1 MRQLVRVT
9 WFYFGFT
16 VADLPFSSVFKFS
29 SSFGF
34 RTFGTSLRELQV
46 LPSDDTLMSSSSFAE
61 NSADIEAIWNKNV
74 LTELSRRLHST
85 ECCSEIQFP
94 SAFLRTLPATLEWIF
109 LCSCY
114 SDEKGN
120 RTRCRVGTKRHVSV
134 FGG

>member
-1 MRQLVRVT
+1 MHLVHVT

-34 RTFGTSLRELQV
+34 RTFGTSLHELQV

-61 NSADIEAIWNKNV
+61 NSADIEAIWNKNF

-85 ECCSEIQFP
+85 KCCSEIQFP
-94 SAFLRTLPATLEWIF
+94 SAFLRTMPAIPEWIL

-120 RTRCRVGTKRHVSV
+120 RTRCCVGSKRHVSV